1 MLAQISITHLKVT
14 CYNKIYRNN
23 FIKGRIF
30 MKFIHLSDLH
40 IGKKLN
46 EISLLEDQKYILQQ
60 ITEIVRE
67 QQPDGVLLA
76 GDIYDKAIPSVDAVQ
91 ILDKF
96 LTALATMKV
105 PVFMIS
111 GNHDSAERLSFGAR
125 LLSSSGIY
133 LSQAYDGTVQNISL
147 QDQYGELNI
156 YLLPFVKPSA
166 VKRFFDEETIN
177 DFNDALKT
185 VISHL
190 DIDTSKRNI
199 LLAHQFVTGAFRS
212 DSEEIFVGGLDNVDA
227 SVFEPFDYTA
237 LGHIHGPQNIGS
249 EKIRYCGTP
258 LKYSFSEVSQKK
270 SLTVIELKE
279 KGNLTVSCIPLQ
291 PLHDLEK
298 LKGTYMEL
306 TDLKF
311 YQNINRENYFHITLT
326 DENDVLDAMQKL
338 RTIYPNLLQLEY
350 DNKRTQS
357 SNNITG
363 CLDVQQKSELEL
375 FAEFYQLQ
383 NNQPMNDRQKN
394 FTAQLLESLKQN

>member
-1 MLAQISITHLKVT
+1 
-14 CYNKIYRNN
+14 
-23 FIKGRIF
+23 

-46 EISLLEDQKYILQQ
+46 EISLLDDQKYILQQ
-60 ITEIVRE
+60 ITEIAKA
-67 QQPDGVLLA
+67 QQPDGILLA
-76 GDIYDKAIPSVDAVQ
+76 GDIYDKTIPSVEAVQ
-91 ILDKF
+91 LLDNF
-96 LTALATMKV
+96 LTALAALQI
-105 PVFMIS
+105 PVFIIS

-133 LSQAYDGTVQNISL
+133 LSQVYDGTVQKISL
-147 QDQYGELNI
+147 QDQYGSLNI
-156 YLLPFVKPSA
+156 YLLPFVKPST
-166 VKRFFDEETIN
+166 VRRFFTDETIN
-177 DFNDALKT
+177 DFNDALQT
-185 VISHL
+185 VIRHL
-190 DIDTSKRNI
+190 DIDPSQRNI

-227 SVFEPFDYTA
+227 SVFTDFDYTA

-258 LKYSFSEVSQKK
+258 LKYSFSEVRQKK
-270 SLTVIELKE
+270 SITVAELKE
-279 KGNLTVSCIPLQ
+279 KGSLTINCIPLQ
-291 PLHDLEK
+291 PLRNLEK

-311 YQNINRENYFHITLT
+311 YQHINRENYFHITLT

-357 SNNITG
+357 SNDISG
-363 CLDVQQKSELEL
+363 GLDIEQKSETEL

-383 NNQPMNDRQKN
+383 NNQPMTAKQKN
-394 FTAQLLESLKQN
+394 FTEQLLETLKAD